1 MTNAK
6 IKPELNGVAETMLL
20 TFYARAQYS
29 KSPKHAFYDA
39 KAVEL
44 VDQLDY
50 DFSRASKDTAMG
62 SGTIARTIVFD
73 ELVRAFLQQHPDAT
87 VVNIACGLDTRVY
100 RMDNGQCSWYNL
112 VLPETIH
119 VRDQIFQEQGRIS
132 TVGKSVLD
140 PTWPE
145 AIARRGTM
153 LVVIEGLS
161 MYLQPEEVA
170 LMLRIIHDN
179 FENAYVMLETTSP
192 FWVQKQAI
200 EKSVQETGAV
210 FTWGVNRFS
219 EMQELAPGFHG
230 VKDDNILRGMAK
242 LYPVYRLVS
251 WVPLVKNMAEKI
263 LVFQKD

>member
-1 MTNAK
+1 M
-6 IKPELNGVAETMLL
+6 
-20 TFYARAQYS
+20 
-29 KSPKHAFYDA
+29 
-39 KAVEL
+39 
-44 VDQLDY
+44 
-50 DFSRASKDTAMG
+50 
-62 SGTIARTIVFD
+62 
-73 ELVRAFLQQHPDAT
+73 
-87 VVNIACGLDTRVY
+87 
-100 RMDNGQCSWYNL
+100 
-112 VLPETIH
+112 
-119 VRDQIFQEQGRIS
+119 
-132 TVGKSVLD
+132 GKSVLD
-140 PTWPE
+140 PTWPK

-153 LVVIEGLS
+153 LFVIEGLS

-170 LMLRIIHDN
+170 QMLRIIYDN

-192 FWVQKQAI
+192 FWVQKQSI

-210 FTWGVNRFS
+210 FTWGVNCFS